1 MPAMNLTPDA
11 FFNDLEQTAGLLAI
25 GFESLLSEVESLARR
40 EQDLKGR
47 LDFAYDEYR
56 KLALG
61 PAATVNDST
70 NRMDVLQKIKVD
82 DRSFA
87 LVEDSAL
94 SPDHIAARYNL
105 EDALEA
111 CRTLKTKPKPWKS
124 MRPHQPVAVRNTKD
138 GDSLER
144 DYTSR
149 NGTPSKLECPFAKM
163 TNGNPPKES
172 ADPIAAEFH
181 ADGSVGSGTA
191 YAQQNPNKCPI
202 RYLDQH
208 SPEEVAKYFENHKH
222 EIPRS
227 HAICISTYQQN
238 DAKIRELDAKY
249 GNLQNMIQSLGA
261 KHQQYLPVKDGEEG
275 AQKPASPPA
284 AVAVEKWAEMVSG
297 SSAEADADADAV
309 SPSIRPGID
318 GTGNGEQRGRADHSD
333 RPLREIRLGESPSR
347 PWGISVPNAPDT
359 AAIAIPSDKGIEPLS
374 LDRPKGDG
382 KSATEGAQTTARA
395 TGRCPFGHN
404 AGEVELSNGASP
416 KDTKAEENLLKE
428 PSLRPQV
435 ILNGPVFVGYSPEQ
449 ITALMQSGAFT
460 RRGRSST
467 S

>member
-1 MPAMNLTPDA
+1 MNVL
-11 FFNDLEQTAGLLAI
+11 
-25 GFESLLSEVESLARR
+25 RR
-40 EQDLKGR
+40 
-47 LDFAYDEYR
+47 
-56 KLALG
+56 
-61 PAATVNDST
+61 
-70 NRMDVLQKIKVD
+70 IKVD
-82 DRSFA
+82 DRSFS

-94 SPDHIAARYNL
+94 SPDHIAARYDL
-105 EDALEA
+105 EEALEA
-111 CRTLKTKPKPWKS
+111 CRILKSKSKPWKS

-138 GDSLER
+138 GDSFER

-163 TNGNPPKES
+163 TSGNPPKES

-208 SPEEVAKYFENHKH
+208 SPEEVAKYFEIHKH

-261 KHQQYLPVKDGEEG
+261 KHQQYLSAKDGEEG

-284 AVAVEKWAEMVSG
+284 ALAVEKWAEMVSET
-297 SSAEADADADAV
+297 SAEADADAV
-309 SPSIRPGID
+309 PPPIQPGIN
-318 GTGNGEQRGRADHSD
+318 GGNGEQRGRAYHSD

-347 PWGISVPNAPDT
+347 PWGISVPIAPET

-382 KSATEGAQTTARA
+382 KSATEGAQTNAKA
-395 TGRCPFGHN
+395 AGRCPFGHN
-404 AGEVELSNGASP
+404 AGEAELSNGASY
-416 KDTKAEENLLKE
+416 KDTKAEENLMKE

-435 ILNGPVFVGYSPEQ
+435 ILNGPVFFGYSPEQ
-449 ITALMQSGAFT
+449 ITTLMQSGGFT
-460 RRGRSST
+460 R
-467 S
+467 